1 MPKVI
6 EGNLIGTGKRFAVV
20 ASRFNN
26 FLSDSL
32 IEGAVDVLTR
42 HGVDSDDI
50 TLVKC
55 PGRFELPVTAA
66 CVLCGGVGFVGEH
79 VCPSCGG
86 VGHLREHKTVD
97 LKIPAEVRGT
107 LESTDVA
114 VLCLGVLIRGGTP
127 HFDYIAAEATKG
139 IATLSQRTGVPITY
153 GILTCD
159 TIEQAIERSGT
170 KAGNKGADAAMAA
183 LEMANLYDSLASS

>member
-6 EGNLIGTGKRFAVV
+6 EGKLVGTGKRFAVV
-20 ASRFNN
+20 SARFNN

-32 IEGAVDVLTR
+32 IEGAIDVLVR
-42 HGVDSDDI
+42 HGVESDDI

-55 PGRFELPVTAA
+55 PGSFELPVTIKK
-66 CVLCGGVGFVGEH
+66 VLEH
-79 VCPSCGG
+79 GAY
-86 VGHLREHKTVD
+86 D
-97 LKIPAEVRGT
+97 
-107 LESTDVA
+107 A
-114 VLCLGVLIRGGTP
+114 VVCLGVLIRGGTP

-139 IATLSQRTGVPITY
+139 VATLSQRTGVPITY

-183 LEMANLYDSLASS
+183 LEMANLYDSIASA

>member
-6 EGNLIGTGKRFAVV
+6 EGKLIGTGKRFAIV

-32 IEGAVDVLTR
+32 IEGAVDVLIR

-55 PGRFELPVTAA
+55 PGSFELPVTIQKVIETA
-66 CVLCGGVGFVGEH
+66 
-79 VCPSCGG
+79 
-86 VGHLREHKTVD
+86 TYD
-97 LKIPAEVRGT
+97 
-107 LESTDVA
+107 A
-114 VLCLGVLIRGGTP
+114 VVCLGVLIRGGTP

-139 IATLSQRTGVPITY
+139 IATVSQRTGVPITY